1 MFSTASGSFLVTP
14 CTRAF
19 RDLCAVV
26 LYLGTF
32 QLLLSNKGNKAPNN
46 KRNNDAVGYFTQTE
60 LLWLCFV
67 FVFGPN
73 VNPILDF
80 SSTIQIV
87 QLFSVV
93 NGVNSAQWLLIL
105 GWDFPWPH
113 YIICH
118 SVRTTNSDSNYCK
131 LQRQKAVIASSEPR
145 CCFFCLHKWTL
156 KRPHEATKD
165 RTVADL
171 SFWGNARKQCKIS
184 ALWREDEEG
193 GSLKN
198 HNVC

>member
-1 MFSTASGSFLVTP
+1 MFSTASGSLLVPP

-32 QLLLSNKGNKAPNN
+32 QLLLSNKGNKTPNN

-131 LQRQKAVIASSEPR
+131 LQRQKAVIASSESINE
-145 CCFFCLHKWTL
+145 L
-156 KRPHEATKD
+156 
-165 RTVADL
+165 
-171 SFWGNARKQCKIS
+171 
-184 ALWREDEEG
+184 
-193 GSLKN
+193 
-198 HNVC
+198 